1 MNDRKTLRKGPVQ
14 VAIELN
20 SDLLEHLAELGCRE
34 GERLP
39 SIPDLADE
47 LGISTGKL
55 REQLEVARTMG
66 LVEVRPKTGIRTRDY
81 DFAPGLQSN
90 LLFAIALNPGLFE
103 RYGVLRNHVE
113 ASFWHEAVAALE
125 PADIEELQRLVDR
138 AWQKLR
144 GHPIQ
149 IPHDEHRRLHLKI
162 FSRLE
167 NPFVLGI
174 LESYWAAYEAVGLDL
189 YTDYSYLEQVW
200 QYHERMVEAVVEG
213 DVDAG
218 YRALVEHTGLI
229 HNRPEQADVLPG
241 RSADGAGEAES
252 LRSKSA

>member
-1 MNDRKTLRKGPVQ
+1 M
-14 VAIELN
+14 AIELN
-20 SDLLEHLAELGCRE
+20 SDLLEHLAELGCQG

-66 LVEVRPKTGIRTRDY
+66 LVEVRPKTGIRTQAY
-81 DFAPGLQSN
+81 EFSPGLQAN
-90 LLFAIALNPGLFE
+90 LLFAIALDPALFDN
-103 RYGVLRNHVE
+103 YGVLRNHVE

-125 PADIEELQRLVDR
+125 PADIQDLQKLIDQ

-144 GHPIQ
+144 GRPIQ
-149 IPHDEHRRLHLKI
+149 IPHEEHRKLHMKI
-162 FSRLE
+162 FSRLD

-174 LESYWAAYEAVGLDL
+174 LEAYWVAYEAVGLDL
-189 YTDYSYLEQVW
+189 YTDYSYLEEVW
-200 QYHERMVEAVVEG
+200 QYHERMVEAIVEG

-229 HNRPEQADVLPG
+229 HNRPEQADYLPKTNP
-241 RSADGAGEAES
+241 DGAGERET
-252 LRSKSA
+252 LRSERA